1 MKENTSGKTLTK
13 LAEFGSIF
21 SEILAHSLVAPG
33 KPLRWTII
41 ANPSAGGFTINKRW
55 KKHRDALNK
64 TLEKARNNPLRSD
77 ACPSVFSKTRDN
89 HQQSSEDSK
98 GKLGIYGLVST
109 TGPGN
114 AAEISKA
121 LLQEM
126 AEEKDPFYLFITAGG
141 DGTSLEV
148 LQTLYQAP
156 SALLSRLVIIRLPL
170 GTGNDGAEA
179 WEMEDALKL
188 FINPTGIKTNCG
200 IKLSTVTGKTWPNGE
215 PLLAFNILSVGLDAF
230 VTHMTN
236 KMKGKLPGDSYK
248 LWVDIAALLYDS
260 IYKVDFMEVRGY
272 DEKNAEVI
280 NFKEKLL
287 LCAMGISGKR
297 SYGSHKMILPDDRNV
312 CAIKQ
317 MPLFRKIMLKNLFS
331 SGGHIGKPESILC
344 NAVRIEITGSH
355 PILAQMDGETVRLEK
370 SDFPIVIELTK
381 PIIPVLKLI
390 QND

>member
-1 MKENTSGKTLTK
+1 MGNISGKTLIK
-13 LAEFGSIF
+13 LQEFGTIF
-21 SEILAHSLVAPG
+21 SEILTHSLVIPG

-55 KKHRDALNK
+55 KNHLDALGK
-64 TLEKARNNPLRSD
+64 TLEKARNNPVRSD
-77 ACPSVFSKTRDN
+77 ACPSILGKARRDGA
-89 HQQSSEDSK
+89 QGSEDTTE
-98 GKLGIYGLVST
+98 KLGIYGLVPT
-109 TGPGN
+109 KGPGD
-114 AAEISKA
+114 AAEICKS

-126 AEEKDPFYLFITAGG
+126 SADNEAFYLFITAGG

-148 LQTLYQAP
+148 LQALYHATP
-156 SALLSRLVIIRLPL
+156 ALLSRLAIIRLPL

-188 FINPTGIKTNCG
+188 LINPTRIETNCG
-200 IKLSTVTGKTWPNGE
+200 VKLSTVSGKTWPNGE
-215 PLLAFNILSVGLDAF
+215 PFLAFNVLSVGLDAF

-248 LWVDIAALLYDS
+248 LWVDIAALLYDK

-272 DEKNAEVI
+272 DEKHAEVKS
-280 NFKEKLL
+280 FREKLL
-287 LCAMGISGKR
+287 LCAMGFSGKR

-317 MPLFRKIMLKNLFS
+317 TSLIRKIMLKNLFT
-331 SGGHIGKPESILC
+331 SGGHAGRPEAFLF
-344 NAVRIEITGSH
+344 NAVRIEISGYH

-370 SDFPIVIELTK
+370 QDFPIVIELTK
-381 PIIPVLKLI
+381 PTTPVLKLVTPV
-390 QND
+390 